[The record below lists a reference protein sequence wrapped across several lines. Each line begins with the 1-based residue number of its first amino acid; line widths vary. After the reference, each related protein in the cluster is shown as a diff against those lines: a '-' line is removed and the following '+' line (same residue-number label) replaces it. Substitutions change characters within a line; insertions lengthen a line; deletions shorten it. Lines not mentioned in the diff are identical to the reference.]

1 VTARAERLF
10 LVSLG
15 QRLRFLRRVRRLT
28 TRELAARSGL
38 APATVNAVELGVRVP
53 SAIVLLRLAA
63 GLQVPW
69 VALVE
74 PAHEEAERMVRE
86 AWVPPVPE
94 LSPASPVRVT
104 AESEEEVGP
113 K

>member
-1 VTARAERLF
+1 MTARAERLF
-10 LVSLG
+10 LMSLG

-38 APATVNAVELGVRVP
+38 APATVNSVELGVRVP
-53 SAIVLLRLAA
+53 SVVVLLRLAA

-74 PAHEEAERMVRE
+74 PAHEEAERLVRE

-94 LSPASPVRVT
+94 QSLDCRWRQQT
-104 AESEEEVGP
+104 
-113 K
+113 

>member
-1 VTARAERLF
+1 VTTRAERLIV
-10 LVSLG
+10 VSLG

-53 SAIVLLRLAA
+53 SVVVLLRLAA

-74 PAHEEAERMVRE
+74 PAHEDAERLVRD
-86 AWVPPVPE
+86 AWVTPVPE
-94 LSPASPVRVT
+94 LSPALPVRGT
-104 AESEEEVGP
+104 AESAQEVASE
-113 K
+113 